1 MDKLSTDYINESHMN
16 EKISPFNTIPKTNSK
31 ITKVKSQRTLKGP
44 AATKLNANDIEEQLM
59 TEIELAVKTVENFK
73 DKIP

>member
-31 ITKVKSQRTLKGP
+31 ITKVKS
-44 AATKLNANDIEEQLM
+44 
-59 TEIELAVKTVENFK
+59 
-73 DKIP
+73 